1 LNSNIEK
8 GGNKMS
14 FNVPTIL
21 IGLGG
26 IGSQIANTVYGRV
39 PLENRGRVAIHAFDT
54 DANSISQLEHLRN
67 CATQTSTNHSIG
79 EYLRSNEELSK
90 WFPTNAHLKRKTMT
104 DGAGQ
109 VRAASRLAFRSA
121 MSEGKLNAMWDGI
134 ERIFPVD
141 SDTKTYNVRV
151 IIISSLV
158 GGTGSGIFLQIALY
172 LREMLERKLG
182 SDSVLIR
189 GAFLLPDILVRSN
202 TLNQTEW
209 EAAQGNGY
217 ASLKELNAIT
227 LSASGHNKQNVTIEL
242 EYRPNQKDLEGRTA
256 HAITD
261 KHLPYDFCFLYD
273 YENTKGQ
280 HLNNVS
286 EYMDQVARS
295 VFLQLFSPISAK
307 SFSQEDNQ
315 IRNLVE
321 SFGQARYCG
330 AGVSSLS
337 YPYEDIVEYCAL
349 RWSVNGL
356 DDSWLILDQLFN
368 DEKKR
373 YESDLRN
380 GINTDKPE
388 LRQRFVSYFNGIVNT
403 SERPNPFFR
412 QLDLQIHEIGEK
424 GKKGPQKADQFIAAV
439 EDYVSDYLREDV
451 ELKEQYEADCEIDD
465 VKLELKD
472 QVRGEIGRVEAALQ
486 DYAIE
491 INKKIN
497 ESSQF
502 IAYQV
507 IDSDYRA
514 PGGAAG
520 DSFRLN
526 TWILKKDSP
535 IHPVG
540 IRYVLYSI
548 HNQLIE
554 KIGNLNTENRRLKE
568 QIDRYEEAYDLD
580 KNDDKIEDAVE
591 RVDIALNQG
600 IFTSLFKKPFKE
612 FIQEYKNKANHQRD
626 SLNRYKVSKL
636 LENVFS
642 AVNQSIKEMIQDWER
657 FFEHLIETR
666 DTLLG
671 EINQLAR
678 KYESVSD
685 PTKKYVLA
693 DKEMLEQN
701 WERIRQSVDNGLL
714 PDNISNKLYLSLYN
728 RFIERKNNRDAAEFF
743 KEMKVEV
750 FYKENV
756 LDYCR
761 KELINKHH
769 DKLDLTIIQALKTE
783 AVRRGIDPDEHVY
796 KRIKELDE
804 LAQPFV
810 PMTKETRDL
819 KFWGLHTECNDLLS
833 EQARNELF
841 DEKNIVDSAF
851 KRNEIVCYRAHY
863 GLAVSDFSKF
873 TAGKNGSRPGVYYE
887 AYHHL
892 VTKLNEDENRTIT
905 PHLDRR
911 WHLPAYMPDLNPD
924 RAKLETNRTDRALLL
939 GLIYGWLQ
947 LVNSDGV
954 RVYQY
959 SGNQG
964 TKLLLKNNEKVKEET
979 HLLHDALPHNPV
991 IYDEI
996 LDRFQETQ
1004 ELQVRNKRDAAEHD
1018 FIRGALEVSKVKKE
1032 GIGNILDIVLAYDQ
1046 ENVTN
1051 SNNATL
1057 TEKAD
1062 RLRQCLLN
1070 EIFDYFSN
1078 MYRPE
1083 SAKRETAKLINKL
1096 WDGSHFKGRIGSDTE
1111 EYSKWVNDINK
1122 QLEALNQEKVLI

>member
-1 LNSNIEK
+1 
-8 GGNKMS
+8 MS

-26 IGSQIANTVYGRV
+26 IGSQIANMVYGRI

-79 EYLRSNEELSK
+79 DYLRSNEELLR
-90 WFPTNAHLKRKTMT
+90 WFPNNAHLKRKTMT

-109 VRAASRLAFRSA
+109 VRAASRLAFRTA
-121 MSEGKLNAMWDGI
+121 MAEGKLNAMWDGI

-141 SDTKTYNVRV
+141 SDTKTYSVRV

-202 TLNQTEW
+202 TLNHTEW
-209 EAAQGNGY
+209 EAVQGNGY

-227 LSASGHNKQNVTIEL
+227 LSASGHSKQNVTIEL
-242 EYRPNQKDLEGRTA
+242 EYRPNQIDLEGRTA

-261 KHLPYDFCFLYD
+261 KHLPFDFCFLYD

-321 SFGQARYCG
+321 SYGQARYCG

-337 YPYEDIVEYCAL
+337 YPYEDVVEYCAL

-356 DDSWLILDQLFN
+356 DDSWLILDQLFSE
-368 DEKKR
+368 EKKR
-373 YESDLRN
+373 YETDLRN
-380 GINTDKPE
+380 GVNTEKPE
-388 LRQRFVSYFNGIVNT
+388 LRERFVSYFNGFAN
-403 SERPNPFFR
+403 SPENPNPFFR
-412 QLDLQIHEIGEK
+412 QLDLQVHEIEDK
-424 GKKGPQKADQFIAAV
+424 GKKGTPKADKFIDSI
-439 EDYVSDYLREDV
+439 EEYVRNYIRDDV
-451 ELKEQYEADCEIDD
+451 ELKENYENHCRIDEE
-465 VKLELKD
+465 KLKLKD
-472 QVRGEIGRVEAALQ
+472 QVKPEIGRVEAALQ

-497 ESSQF
+497 EYSQF
-502 IAYQV
+502 MVYQI

-514 PGGAAG
+514 PNGAAG
-520 DSFRLN
+520 DSFSLN
-526 TWILKKDSP
+526 TWILKKEAP
-535 IHPVG
+535 LHPVAV
-540 IRYVLYSI
+540 RYVLYSI
-548 HNQLIE
+548 HNQLLEMISTLKEDNQRMKE
-554 KIGNLNTENRRLKE
+554 KIE
-568 QIDRYEEAYDLD
+568 RYEQEYDLD
-580 KNDDKIEDAVE
+580 RNDDIVEDAVQ
-591 RVDIALNQG
+591 RVNIALKQG
-600 IFTSLFKKPFKE
+600 ILTSIFKKPFKE
-612 FIQEYKNKANHQRD
+612 FIQEYINKAGHQFD
-626 SLNRYKVSKL
+626 TLNRYKISKL

-657 FFEHLIETR
+657 FFENLIETR

-685 PTKKYVLA
+685 PTKKFVLA
-693 DKEMLEQN
+693 NKQMLEQT

-714 PDNISNKLYLSLYN
+714 PDNISNKIYQSLYR
-728 RFIERKNNRDAAEFF
+728 RFIERKNNRGAEEFF

-756 LDYCR
+756 LAYCR
-761 KELINKHH
+761 KELMNKHH

-783 AVRRGIDPDEHVY
+783 AARLGIDYDVHVY
-796 KRIKELDE
+796 KRINELDE
-804 LAQPFV
+804 LALPFV
-810 PMTKETRDL
+810 PMTSDTRDI
-819 KFWGLHTECNDLLS
+819 KFWGLHTESNHLLT
-833 EQARNELF
+833 EPLRNELF
-841 DEKNIVDSAF
+841 GEKSIVDTAF

-863 GLAVSDFSKF
+863 GLSVSDFSKF
-873 TAGKNGSRPGVYYE
+873 SSGKNGSRPGVYYE

-892 VTKLNEDENRTIT
+892 VSRLNEDENRTIT

-924 RAKLETNRTDRALLL
+924 RAQLETNRTDRALLL

-964 TKLLLKNNEKVKEET
+964 TKLLLKNGEKVQEET
-979 HLLHDALPHNPV
+979 YLLHDALPHNPV

-1004 ELQVRNKRDAAEHD
+1004 ENQIRNHRNAEEHD

-1046 ENVTN
+1046 EFI
-1051 SNNATL
+1051 SDATL
-1057 TEKAD
+1057 TERAD
-1062 RLRQCLLN
+1062 RLRQCLLL

-1083 SAKRETAKLINKL
+1083 SAKREAAKLIKRL
-1096 WDGSHFKGRIGSDTE
+1096 WEESSVRQKTDKETE
-1111 EYSKWVNDINK
+1111 EYHKWLNDINNK
-1122 QLEALNQEKVLI
+1122 LTALNQEKVFI